1 MEFEHST
8 KVKELQAR
16 VSAFMEAHIYPNE
29 KLFDQ
34 QLDEGDT
41 RWQIPPIMEEL
52 KAKAK
57 ADGLWN
63 MFCQI
68 ANEGLVFPI
77 LSMLL
82 FVKLWDG
89 QR

>member
-41 RWQIPPIMEEL
+41 RWPVSYTHLTLPTIYS
-52 KAKAK
+52 
-57 ADGLWN
+57 
-63 MFCQI
+63 
-68 ANEGLVFPI
+68 V
-77 LSMLL
+77 
-82 FVKLWDG
+82 
-89 QR
+89 

>member
-57 ADGLWN
+57 AD
-63 MFCQI
+63 
-68 ANEGLVFPI
+68 AKPVAKARAAPKKTVAKPKAEA
-77 LSMLL
+77 
-82 FVKLWDG
+82 KTEEKKK
-89 QR
+89 